1 MRSPQTY
8 FSLAMRSLLIR
19 SLASEIFESTYC
31 VTKYPTPTTPI
42 PIARGVLFRRNHLR
56 VAAIMAYEISVADIT
71 FRLLSFLVVVKI
83 ARQKLVVKCS
93 LTRAPVQLER
103 PRSMK
108 VWLEPKRPLFDYII
122 TAKKRDGTPPLPP
135 PRHRNTPMR

>member
-56 VAAIMAYEISVADIT
+56 VAAIMVYVISVADIT
-71 FRLLSFLVVVKI
+71 FRLPSFLVVVKI
-83 ARQKLVVKCS
+83 ARQKLVVSARSHELPSSWKAEVDES
-93 LTRAPVQLER
+93 VAGTEKTPV
-103 PRSMK
+103 
-108 VWLEPKRPLFDYII
+108 
-122 TAKKRDGTPPLPP
+122 
-135 PRHRNTPMR
+135 